1 LEKVL
6 NIAKMYIKYLKSMK
20 IPNSAIY
27 YQILFLTADDV
38 FVDLFCIVL
47 HEYNFE
53 KMKISF
59 FI

>member
-1 LEKVL
+1 
-6 NIAKMYIKYLKSMK
+6 MYIKYLKSMK